1 SLLPHASGAVIVG
14 VRIKQLLAIDLV
26 VGDRFLS
33 FGRHQP
39 VDELL
44 PEVFLDVRM
53 LFRKSIRTSR
63 KTSGSNS
70 STGWCR
76 PKDRKRSPTT
86 RSMAS
91 SCSTRTPTITTRN
104 PYGRDIVALRD
115 SPLMTREMGTP
126 FTRRSFIGSGGAA
139 IVMPRIS
146 HAATV

>member
-91 SCSTRTPTITTRN
+91 SCFIRTPTITAPDACGSNDIGDACHDGTGG
-104 PYGRDIVALRD
+104 GRHDPVV
-115 SPLMTREMGTP
+115 
-126 FTRRSFIGSGGAA
+126 RRRQPQGCVDRRGQGL
-139 IVMPRIS
+139 
-146 HAATV
+146 